1 MHNSDEWREERHLHH
16 DGSRGGRR
24 GPGRGREGGFPGPG
38 GPGGF
43 GPGFGHGFGPGGFG
57 PGFGPGGFGP
67 GFGPRGRSRRG
78 HVRQSILALLADQPR
93 NGYQIMQALAERT
106 QGMWRPS
113 PGAVYPAL
121 SQLED
126 EGLIES
132 FDNEGQKA
140 FRLTTPDARR
150 RPRSGSLRGSPTRA
164 APGASTPR
172 RSAAS
177 GRSSAGSAVP
187 RRSSPAPAPPTSS
200 GPPPPW
206 SPRPG
211 ASSTA
216 CWPAGT
222 TSRTATTCAE

>member
-140 FRLTTPDARR
+140 FRLTDTGRQAATEVGETPWESYQGVAGGIDPEAIRGFWKEFGGLGGAAKELTRSGTPDQ
-150 RPRSGSLRGSPTRA
+150 LRA
-164 APGASTPR
+164 AAALVAETR
-172 RSAAS
+172 RKLY
-177 GRSSAGSAVP
+177 GLLAGGHDVP
-187 RRSSPAPAPPTSS
+187 NSDDLR
-200 GPPPPW
+200 
-206 SPRPG
+206 
-211 ASSTA
+211 
-216 CWPAGT
+216 
-222 TSRTATTCAE
+222 